1 MSDINPG
8 EWQVDETGR
17 RFRMIGPIKEWE
29 PTITVGGIEI
39 PQSQIAAH
47 NASMKDQA
55 AARIA
60 KEKATARKA
69 PTHGRCPFSSGM
81 VQSCRDTCAL
91 FTPDGCGLVYKGITG
106 QIAGKRCPF
115 SPYPCSAG
123 CELYNDGCTIAAP
136 KGGN

>member
-69 PTHGRCPFSSGM
+69 PTHGRCPFGSGTA
-81 VQSCRDTCAL
+81 STCSNKCAL
-91 FTPDGCGLVYKGITG
+91 YTPY
-106 QIAGKRCPF
+106 A
-115 SPYPCSAG
+115 CSTD
-123 CELYNDGCTIAAP
+123 CELFKNGCALAAI
-136 KGGN
+136 